1 MGDATDAALDV
12 AVQVAPAGDDAAD
25 VAGTPS
31 SKGGQ
36 GEPAAPNGGQRGSS
50 PAVGASASTAAAG
63 AVARVAPGNGD
74 TLAAASGDVSRPTTE
89 PDPSSLQERRVG
101 SATAVAGGS
110 GDDGG
115 ASDGDGTTA
124 SANSSHGG
132 GSGSDVDPSY
142 SSPPALV
149 SPVARATSLSSGARM
164 PSPLRR
170 DSQDPSS
177 PAASPPAF
185 GRASS
190 ADMAAAAG
198 ASDKVPA
205 KPRGEIVRF
214 YMQDLSS

>member
-12 AVQVAPAGDDAAD
+12 AAQVAPAGDDAAD
-25 VAGTPS
+25 GTAS
-31 SKGGQ
+31 SKGRGRQ

-50 PAVGASASTAAAG
+50 PAVGASASTAASG
-63 AVARVAPGNGD
+63 AVARVAPGNRD
-74 TLAAASGDVSRPTTE
+74 TATAAGGDVSRPSTE
-89 PDPSSLQERRVG
+89 PVPSSVQERRFG
-101 SATAVAGGS
+101 PAAAVAGGS

-185 GRASS
+185 ARAAS